1 MDGEYSPNTRL
12 HLGPIGSGRDFIRS
26 DQLRTEFAKKYNLLA
41 TDLEM
46 SSVLESII
54 GNCRD
59 SFILIKGKFQ
69 IIFVFFFIFN
79 LIIIFEFN

>member
-1 MDGEYSPNTRL
+1 MDGDYSPYTRL

-59 SFILIKGKFQ
+59 SFILIKGEFILNLKKCIFTFLVLVN
-69 IIFVFFFIFN
+69 II
-79 LIIIFEFN
+79 